1 MAAPGAPGGGPAGA
15 NGFGQ
20 MGTPGGGNPGGPGSG
35 GPGGPGAGGQ
45 NAALMQGL
53 AAFQM
58 PNTAVMAFL
67 AALKAKNKDRLAQ
80 CTALHAPTE
89 AAEKHRKIFAAIVEG
104 SISDDELDE
113 MAKALDG
120 YQFSGMLSPTSTGR
134 WGVTISKMDGRDRL
148 QRVVMTRKEKE
159 GWKVMDVDSALE
171 FKFIQMPR
179 GGRGGRRR

>member
-1 MAAPGAPGGGPAGA
+1 MHGL
-15 NGFGQ
+15 
-20 MGTPGGGNPGGPGSG
+20 
-35 GPGGPGAGGQ
+35 
-45 NAALMQGL
+45 NA
-53 AAFQM
+53 FNN

-67 AALKAKNKDRLAQ
+67 AALKAKDKDRLAQ

-113 MAKALDG
+113 MSKALSG
-120 YQFSGMLSPTSTGR
+120 YQVSGMLEATSTGR
-134 WGVTISKMDGRDRL
+134 MGVLISKMDGRDRL
-148 QRVVMTRKEKE
+148 QRKVMTRKEKE

-179 GGRGGRRR
+179 MGRGTGRRR